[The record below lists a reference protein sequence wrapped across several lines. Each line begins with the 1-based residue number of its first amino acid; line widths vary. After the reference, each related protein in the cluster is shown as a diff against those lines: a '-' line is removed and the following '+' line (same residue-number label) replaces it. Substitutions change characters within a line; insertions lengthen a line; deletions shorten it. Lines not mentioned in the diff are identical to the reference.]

1 MPTMAECSHNSFRVS
16 HREIPHKNKIV
27 MTSSPRSQVNHG
39 KEVAPGWDCFA
50 PRTACGSSGI
60 GNRTPFSG
68 SSFSATGKEGVS
80 FRERCCS
87 ALWPGSSGPE
97 VDGEDASGWGDDGN
111 LSLISRAGCGLS
123 LSGIGNRKGL
133 PSPPFSGS
141 SFSAT
146 GKEGVSFRER
156 CCSALWPG
164 SSGPEVDGEDAS
176 GWGDD
181 GNLSLIS
188 RAGCGLSLSGIG
200 NRKGLPSPP
209 FSGSSFSATGKE
221 GVSFRERCCS
231 ALWPGSSGPEVDG
244 EDASGWGDDGNL
256 SLISRAGCGLSLSG
270 IGNRKGLP
278 SPPFSGSSFSATGK
292 EGVSFRERC
301 CSALWPGSS
310 GPEVDG
316 EDASGWGDGNLSPT
330 ARPGCG
336 PSSSGIRNR
345 KDLLGLPFSSWSG
358 FESSSAVGNRRAVSV
373 VIVLRGRMREEPVC
387 CPCS

>member
-60 GNRTPFSG
+60 GNRT
-68 SSFSATGKEGVS
+68 
-80 FRERCCS
+80 
-87 ALWPGSSGPE
+87 
-97 VDGEDASGWGDDGN
+97 
-111 LSLISRAGCGLS
+111 
-123 LSGIGNRKGL
+123 
-133 PSPPFSGS
+133 
-141 SFSAT
+141 
-146 GKEGVSFRER
+146 
-156 CCSALWPG
+156 
-164 SSGPEVDGEDAS
+164 
-176 GWGDD
+176 
-181 GNLSLIS
+181 
-188 RAGCGLSLSGIG
+188 
-200 NRKGLPSPP
+200 P